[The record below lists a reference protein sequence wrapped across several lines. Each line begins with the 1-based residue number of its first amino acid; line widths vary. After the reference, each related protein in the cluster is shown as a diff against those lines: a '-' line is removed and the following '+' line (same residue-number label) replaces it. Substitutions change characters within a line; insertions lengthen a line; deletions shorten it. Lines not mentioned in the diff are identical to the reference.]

1 MNGGI
6 KWILIDPY
14 IPANSFGIISIKNQ
28 SRLFYYKQNNFNFE
42 TKTVHGLCMAPYK
55 YTITRLIGRIQKPK
69 KKNKDFEAI

>member
-42 TKTVHGLCMAPYK
+42 TKTPSILNEILILCK
-55 YTITRLIGRIQKPK
+55 NGQIQKLYV
-69 KKNKDFEAI
+69 